1 MPSRPVTILLLL
13 LMASLLPCGAAAQAA
28 GYPPGTVRI
37 ATGQSMVV
45 DAPRPVTRVSVAD
58 VDIADVMVLSP
69 RQVYVTG
76 KTPGATTL
84 TLWAGG
90 DAVLRVFTVTVTPD
104 LSRLKEMLHRI
115 LPNER
120 GIQVMAAHESIT
132 LSGTVSS
139 TESLST
145 ALDLARAFAPA
156 PDGVTNLLRV
166 GGVHQVLLE
175 VKVAEMSRTV
185 MEKLGIDL
193 SYYMNGDFF
202 YTILNDLWALD
213 NKNGPLPVVGPA
225 AAQNGGLGSGQVRIS
240 PSRNGMFRF
249 HSGQATITG
258 FLQALKQNGL
268 VKILAEP
275 TLVCRGGEKASF
287 LAGGEIPI
295 PVPQALGSVA
305 IEYKPYGVGLSFTPT
320 VLADGRISLDV
331 RPEVSE
337 LDYQNALQIQGFT
350 IPAITSRRAETVVE
364 LGDGQS
370 FAIAGLLQN
379 AVREDV
385 NKYPALGD
393 IPVLGMLFSSKQFQ
407 KAESELVII
416 VTPHLAKPTDMARQ
430 TLPTDHFTEP
440 DEFEFFVLGKMEG
453 DTDDSA
459 PLSITPA
466 SVRSRGGRDGA
477 PPSGM
482 EGEFGHILPLRE
494 DAP

>member
-1 MPSRPVTILLLL
+1 
-13 LMASLLPCGAAAQAA
+13 
-28 GYPPGTVRI
+28 
-37 ATGQSMVV
+37 
-45 DAPRPVTRVSVAD
+45 
-58 VDIADVMVLSP
+58 
-69 RQVYVTG
+69 
-76 KTPGATTL
+76 
-84 TLWAGG
+84 
-90 DAVLRVFTVTVTPD
+90 
-104 LSRLKEMLHRI
+104 
-115 LPNER
+115 
-120 GIQVMAAHESIT
+120 
-132 LSGTVSS
+132 
-139 TESLST
+139 
-145 ALDLARAFAPA
+145 
-156 PDGVTNLLRV
+156 
-166 GGVHQVLLE
+166 
-175 VKVAEMSRTV
+175 
-185 MEKLGIDL
+185 
-193 SYYMNGDFF
+193 
-202 YTILNDLWALD
+202 
-213 NKNGPLPVVGPA
+213 VVGPA